1 MKTMGTVH
9 VERVYGG
16 YSMES
21 MAGMAVIA
29 GEMFCVQAFVEVC
42 MKYHNKQE
50 ALKDLS
56 RVTPEHKVRCL
67 VRVG

>member
-1 MKTMGTVH
+1 
-9 VERVYGG
+9 
-16 YSMES
+16 
-21 MAGMAVIA
+21 MAGRVS
-29 GEMFCVQAFVEVC
+29 EMFCVQAFVEVC

-50 ALKDLS
+50 ALKYLS